1 MRTFEVLLNG
11 KKLCTA
17 GVGDDGVLTAIV
29 SSVHRRGEAASREDS
44 GAGKVGL
51 RLDVGGL
58 ITSTAEQVR
67 WQSRRLHV
75 GDEIRIRIGEA
86 ALASKPHRRE
96 STDPAFVAKAEGKY
110 LENAAMRLGWKI
122 VKPRGPRTK

>member
-29 SSVHRRGEAASREDS
+29 SSVHRRGEAALSREDS
-44 GAGKVGL
+44 GAGKDGL

-67 WQSRRLHV
+67 WQNRRLHM

-96 STDPAFVAKAEGKY
+96 RTDPAFVAKA
-110 LENAAMRLGWKI
+110 
-122 VKPRGPRTK
+122 